1 MIFRLFRSS
10 LVRALALIAIIAPH
24 AGAGARASSGIPAP
38 DNGDA
43 LKLNTVVI
51 DPGHGGRDAGCVSPD
66 KKTYEKTLALKISK
80 YLAENIRQGYP
91 EVQVILTRE
100 GDSYQTLGE
109 RAKLATASNAQLFI
123 SIHIN
128 AAAYS
133 RTKINPVA
141 NGFSVW
147 ILGQGE
153 KYNAYDV
160 NYSVVQRENSVIY
173 MEEDYQTKYQD
184 FNSDSP
190 EAKIM
195 LQLLVN
201 AFREQSLSLGEKIC
215 AEFKDGPFK
224 NQLGVKQDN
233 FQVLRMASMP
243 AVLVE
248 AGYMTNSGDLA
259 VLRSDANLKKIADK
273 IYRAFCAYKT
283 EYDHSMEI
291 AGTDDDTPAP
301 APAPAPE
308 TKPAPAP
315 APEPETKPAPAP
327 APEPETKPAPAPTPE
342 PVHSPDS
349 VAAPTTTEQPAGSTT
364 TEQPAVTT
372 TTEQP
377 VVTTTTEQP
386 AGETYYGV
394 QVLASSTLMF
404 KTDPYFLGQD
414 VRIEKVGNLYKYI
427 IGICDTPEGARIM
440 QKQIAEKYPGA
451 FAVSVKNH
459 EISRL

>member
-24 AGAGARASSGIPAP
+24 AGAGARANSGIPAP

-91 EVQVILTRE
+91 EVKVILTRE
-100 GDSYQTLGE
+100 GDSYPTLGE

-301 APAPAPE
+301 AP
-308 TKPAPAP
+308 
-315 APEPETKPAPAP
+315 EPETKPAPAP

-349 VAAPTTTEQPAGSTT
+349 VAAPTTTEQPA
-364 TEQPAVTT
+364 VTT
-372 TTEQP
+372 A
-377 VVTTTTEQP
+377 TEQP